1 MIPIRPLLHK
11 ANDSKFFCEIFGFS
25 SIFAKEVNVL
35 LKYFLKRLLFAF
47 VSLFLVLTIVFLLMR
62 LMPVEG
68 YFADRSDSMN
78 EITKQAILKS
88 LGVSD
93 PAPVQLLNFY
103 KALFRGDLGQSI
115 VYRPKVPNTEILA
128 DKIPYSAYFGLA
140 SVFVSLVLGC
150 GLGILMAKSKGKFW
164 DKIGTGYI
172 LIINAIPSLVYYL
185 FLQVTI
191 SGLFNMPLL
200 FSVDRPTSWIL
211 PTVCM
216 SLGGI
221 ASNAM
226 WIRRYM
232 VDELNKDYIKLAR
245 AKGVKNSQIML
256 RHVMRNAFIP
266 MAQYLPS
273 SILYTITG
281 SIYVEALFS
290 IPGLGGLLVSTIQ
303 RQDNTLVQAL
313 VLIYAGIGVVGLLFG
328 DIAMAIC
335 DPRISLA
342 KKEGSR

>member
-1 MIPIRPLLHK
+1 M
-11 ANDSKFFCEIFGFS
+11 
-25 SIFAKEVNVL
+25 
-35 LKYFLKRLLFAF
+35 LKYTLKRFLFAL

-62 LMPVEG
+62 LLPVDG
-68 YFADRSDSMN
+68 YFADRSNTMN
-78 EITKQAILKS
+78 EVTKQAILKN
-88 LGVSD
+88 LGLLD
-93 PAPVQLLNFY
+93 PVHVQLLNFY
-103 KALFRGDLGQSI
+103 KALLRGDLGQSI
-115 VYRPKVPNTEILA
+115 VLRPKVPNTEILA
-128 DKIPYSAYFGLA
+128 GKIPYSAYFGLA
-140 SVFVSLVLGC
+140 SVFLSVVLGL
-150 GLGILMAKSKGKFW
+150 GLGILMARSKGKFW
-164 DKIGTGYI
+164 DKFGTGYI

-191 SGLFNMPLL
+191 SGLFKMPLL
-200 FSVDRPTSWIL
+200 FSADRPASWIL

-221 ASNAM
+221 ASNAL

-232 VDELNKDYIKLAR
+232 VDELNKDYIKLAK
-245 AKGVKNSQIML
+245 AKGMKNSTIML
-256 RHVMRNAFIP
+256 RHVARNAFIP

-290 IPGLGGLLVSTIQ
+290 IPGLGGLLVNTIQ

-313 VLIYAGIGVVGLLFG
+313 VLIYAGIGVFGLLLG
-328 DIAMAIC
+328 DFAMALC
-335 DPRISLA
+335 DPRISFA

>member
-1 MIPIRPLLHK
+1 MN
-11 ANDSKFFCEIFGFS
+11 A
-25 SIFAKEVNVL
+25 L
-35 LKYFLKRLLFAF
+35 LKYFFKRLLFAF
-47 VSLFLVLTIVFLLMR
+47 ISLFLVLSIVFLLMR

-78 EITKQAILKS
+78 EVTKQAILKN
-88 LGVSD
+88 LGLLD
-93 PAPVQLLNFY
+93 PVPTQLLNFY
-103 KALFRGDLGQSI
+103 KALLRGDLGQSI
-115 VYRPKVPNTEILA
+115 VFRPKVPNTEILA

-140 SVFVSLVLGC
+140 SVFLSVVLGC
-150 GLGILMAKSKGKFW
+150 VLGILMAQYKFF
-164 DKIGTGYI
+164 DRFGTGYI
-172 LIINAIPSLVYYL
+172 LIVNAIPSLVYYL
-185 FLQVTI
+185 FLQVSI

-200 FSVDRPTSWIL
+200 FSADRPTSWIL

-232 VDELNKDYIKLAR
+232 VDELNKDYIKLAK
-245 AKGVKNSQIML
+245 AKGVKNSRIML
-256 RHVMRNAFIP
+256 RHVARNAFIP
-266 MAQYLPS
+266 LVQYLPS

-281 SIYVEALFS
+281 SIYIEALFS
-290 IPGLGGLLVSTIQ
+290 IPGLGGLLVNSIQ

-313 VLIYAGIGVVGLLFG
+313 VLIYAGIGVVGLLLG
-328 DIAMAIC
+328 DLAMAVC

>member
-1 MIPIRPLLHK
+1 MLR
-11 ANDSKFFCEIFGFS
+11 
-25 SIFAKEVNVL
+25 
-35 LKYFLKRLLFAF
+35 YFLKRLLFAF

-62 LMPVEG
+62 LMPVDG

-78 EITKQAILKS
+78 EITKQAILES
-88 LGVSD
+88 LGLLD
-93 PAPVQLLNFY
+93 PIPTQLLNFY
-103 KALFRGDLGQSI
+103 KNILRGDLGQSI
-115 VYRPKVPNTEILA
+115 VYRPKVPNMEILA
-128 DKIPYSAYFGLA
+128 EKIPYSAMFGLS
-140 SVFVSLVLGC
+140 SVLLSLILGC
-150 GLGILMAKSKGKFW
+150 GLGILMARSKGKFW

-172 LIINAIPSLVYYL
+172 LVINALPSIVYYL
-185 FLQVTI
+185 FFQVTI
-191 SGLFNMPLL
+191 SGLFNIPML
-200 FSVDRPTSWIL
+200 FSANNPVTWIL
-211 PTVCM
+211 PLVCM

-232 VDELNKDYIKLAR
+232 VDELNKDYIMLAK
-245 AKGVKNSQIML
+245 AKGVKSSQIMV
-256 RHVMRNAFIP
+256 RHVVRNAFIP

-290 IPGLGGLLVSTIQ
+290 IPGMGGLLVNAIQ

-313 VLIYAGIGVVGLLFG
+313 VLVYAAIGVVGLLLG
-328 DIAMAIC
+328 DFAMAIC
-335 DPRISLA
+335 DPRISLS